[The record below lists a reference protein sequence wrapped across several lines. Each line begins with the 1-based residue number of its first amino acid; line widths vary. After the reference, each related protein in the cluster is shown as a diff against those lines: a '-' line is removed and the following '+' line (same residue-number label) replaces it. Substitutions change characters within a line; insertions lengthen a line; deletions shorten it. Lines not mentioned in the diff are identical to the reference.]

1 MIASGG
7 DGEGRHVP
15 RLSQASTERA
25 ASGGGRPGPGDGPGG
40 SAAAPV
46 EAALAPLRRLETLPV
61 REHVAV
67 YEQVLADLEATLAT
81 VAADPAAAGGT
92 GGGTGDRTPHGPA
105 ARPDGR
111 AGAPDG
117 AARP

>member
-7 DGEGRHVP
+7 DGAGPAQVP
-15 RLSQASTERA
+15 RLSQATPDRHQA
-25 ASGGGRPGPGDGPGG
+25 GPPGGGRPGGGTGG

-46 EAALAPLRRLETLPV
+46 EAALAPLRRLESLPV

-81 VAADPAAAGGT
+81 VAADPAAP
-92 GGGTGDRTPHGPA
+92 GGGRDDRAGEPDGV
-105 ARPDGR
+105 ARP
-111 AGAPDG
+111 
-117 AARP
+117 